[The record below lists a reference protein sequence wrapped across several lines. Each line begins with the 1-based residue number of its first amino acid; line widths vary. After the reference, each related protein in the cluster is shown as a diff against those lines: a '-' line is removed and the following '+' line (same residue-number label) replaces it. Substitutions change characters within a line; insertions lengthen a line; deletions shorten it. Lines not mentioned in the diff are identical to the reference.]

1 MSDPRSVDEDG
12 RYGQSEGLERSGL
25 EGSGSDVERG
35 DRASRDPDGDEIEED
50 LEDTPRNPFDNPYFL
65 PVLLLGLSLWFGYDG
80 WFNADEHM
88 QKYRLFNQI
97 GFAVLVL
104 GGIWSLVRAR
114 RDTRDTSEREPA
126 D

>member
-1 MSDPRSVDEDG
+1 MSDPRSVDQDERFED
-12 RYGQSEGLERSGL
+12 ERFDGL
-25 EGSGSDVERG
+25 EGSGSGVEGG
-35 DRASRDPDGDEIEED
+35 DRASREPDDDESDEE
-50 LEDTPRNPFDNPYFL
+50 LEDAPRNPFDNPYFL

-114 RDTRDTSEREPA
+114 RETRGAREREPA